1 LATSNSSL
9 WRIEQGRALNSLLLA
24 LQRLAQ
30 LQRQSL
36 DRHELA
42 ASLALVG
49 TMTLNPIQTLK
60 NLKSKLNWKTVQW
73 LSSTL
78 TDPSHL
84 PCLAFNL
91 QGECRVLRSFNSQS
105 QWVFEGADGETTH
118 HSLASFTLAK
128 INFKLPF
135 DRSISPVWRLIKLE
149 VLKHKGTLIDVCLS
163 GVMLNFIALGISFYS
178 MQIYDR
184 VVPTGASATLWV
196 LSLGV
201 FGAIVFEWLAKTLRS
216 DLNEKIIEAVDQRL
230 GREVF
235 LRLLN
240 VRLDKLPSSVGS
252 LAGQL
257 KAYESV
263 RTFLTSSATQLLI
276 DAPFAI
282 VFAFTLMAV
291 AGWLALI
298 PVVFLL
304 LSAWTGLRGLRE
316 IENRSHQVALANM
329 RKTGLLVEAIE
340 GAETLKSG
348 QGGWR
353 QLSLWQNISDTAR
366 GEELR
371 LRHISESSQHQL
383 QALQQLAYVA
393 MVATGALMVAKG
405 ELSMGSLIAC
415 SILSSRILQPIAALP
430 SQLIQWGFC
439 KSALQGLDQI
449 WHLPDDHHGQSPVV
463 LDAVQGHYAL
473 KEVVYGYGPQAAL
486 KVAKLNIRGGE
497 KIGVLGPIGAGKTTL
512 LRLLSGMYKPQVGD
526 ITLDGVD
533 LAFIAKP
540 LLAEQLGYLQQ
551 EGRLFEG
558 TLRDNL
564 LVGMTDP
571 GDEILKAVA
580 LQTGLQHAVLANHP
594 LGFDLPIQEGGQG
607 LSGGQRQLVNL
618 TRVFL
623 RRPRIWLMDE
633 PTAAMDRQLADHVT
647 NALKQAL
654 RPQDTLVLVTH
665 KPEML
670 TLVDRLVVIAKH
682 EIFLDGPKEQVI
694 RQLQT

>member
-1 LATSNSSL
+1 MH
-9 WRIEQGRALNSLLLA
+9 WLNS
-24 LQRLAQ
+24 
-30 LQRQSL
+30 
-36 DRHELA
+36 D
-42 ASLALVG
+42 
-49 TMTLNPIQTLK
+49 NI
-60 NLKSKLNWKTVQW
+60 
-73 LSSTL
+73 
-78 TDPSHL
+78 DPSQL
-84 PCLAFNL
+84 PCLAL
-91 QGECRVLRSFNSQS
+91 DTQGGWRVLRSFNSQA
-105 QWVFEGADGETTH
+105 QWVFEGVDGETTH
-118 HSLASFTLAK
+118 HSLAQFWLAK
-128 INFKLPF
+128 INFNLPF
-135 DRSISPVWRLIKLE
+135 DRSTSPVWRLIKLE
-149 VLKHKGTLIDVCLS
+149 VQKHKSTLIDVCLS
-163 GVMLNFIALGISFYS
+163 GVMLNLIALGISFYS

-184 VVPTGASATLWV
+184 VIPTGASATLYV

-201 FGAIVFEWLAKTLRS
+201 VGAIVFEWLAKTLRS
-216 DLNEKIIEAVDQRL
+216 NLNEKIIEAVDQRL

-240 VRLDKLPSSVGS
+240 VRLDKLPNSVGS

-263 RTFLTSSATQLLI
+263 RAFLTSSATQMLI

-282 VFAFTLMAV
+282 VFTLTLMAV

-298 PVVFLL
+298 PVAFLL
-304 LSAWTGLRGLRE
+304 LSLWTGLRGLRE

-353 QLSLWQNISDTAR
+353 QLSLWQNISDAAR
-366 GEELR
+366 EEELR

-383 QALQQLAYVA
+383 QVLQQLAYVA
-393 MVATGALMVAKG
+393 MVAIGALMVAKG

-439 KSALQGLDQI
+439 KSALTGLDQI
-449 WHLPDDHHGQSPVV
+449 WHLPDDHQGQPPVV
-463 LDAVQGHYAL
+463 LESVQGHFAL
-473 KEVVYGYGPQAAL
+473 KEVVYGYGPLAAL
-486 KVAKLNIRGGE
+486 KVAKLNISSGE
-497 KIGVLGPIGAGKTTL
+497 KIGILGPIGAGKTTL
-512 LRLLSGMYKPQVGD
+512 LRLLSGMYKPQLGE

-533 LAFIAKP
+533 LAYIAKP

-551 EGRLFEG
+551 EGRLFAG

-571 GDEILKAVA
+571 GDEILKGVA
-580 LQTGLQHAVLANHP
+580 LQTGLHHAVLVNHP
-594 LGFDLPIQEGGQG
+594 LGFDMPIQEGGQG

-647 NALKQAL
+647 NAFKQAL

-682 EIFLDGPKEQVI
+682 EVLLDGPKEQVL
-694 RQLQT
+694 RQLHA

>member
-1 LATSNSSL
+1 M
-9 WRIEQGRALNSLLLA
+9 
-24 LQRLAQ
+24 
-30 LQRQSL
+30 
-36 DRHELA
+36 
-42 ASLALVG
+42 V
-49 TMTLNPIQTLK
+49 
-60 NLKSKLNWKTVQW
+60 
-73 LSSTL
+73 
-78 TDPSHL
+78 
-84 PCLAFNL
+84 
-91 QGECRVLRSFNSQS
+91 
-105 QWVFEGADGETTH
+105 
-118 HSLASFTLAK
+118 
-128 INFKLPF
+128 
-135 DRSISPVWRLIKLE
+135 
-149 VLKHKGTLIDVCLS
+149 
-163 GVMLNFIALGISFYS
+163 
-178 MQIYDR
+178 
-184 VVPTGASATLWV
+184 
-196 LSLGV
+196 
-201 FGAIVFEWLAKTLRS
+201 GAIVFEWLAKTLRS
-216 DLNEKIIEAVDQRL
+216 NLNEKIIEAVDQRL

-240 VRLDKLPSSVGS
+240 VRLDKLPNSVGS

-263 RTFLTSSATQLLI
+263 RAFLTSSATQMLI

-282 VFAFTLMAV
+282 VFTLTLMAV

-304 LSAWTGLRGLRE
+304 LSVWTGLRGLRE

-353 QLSLWQNISDTAR
+353 QLSLWQNISDAAR
-366 GEELR
+366 EEELR

-383 QALQQLAYVA
+383 QVLQQLAYVA
-393 MVATGALMVAKG
+393 IVAIGALMVAKG

-439 KSALQGLDQI
+439 KSALTGLDQI
-449 WHLPDDHHGQSPVV
+449 WHLPDDHQGQPPVV
-463 LDAVQGHYAL
+463 LESVQGHFAL
-473 KEVVYGYGPQAAL
+473 KEVVYGYGPLAAL
-486 KVAKLNIRGGE
+486 KVAKLNISSGE
-497 KIGVLGPIGAGKTTL
+497 RIGILGPIGAGKTTL
-512 LRLLSGMYKPQVGD
+512 LRLLSGMYKPQLGE

-533 LAFIAKP
+533 LAYIAKP

-551 EGRLFEG
+551 EGRLFAG

-571 GDEILKAVA
+571 GDEILKGVA
-580 LQTGLQHAVLANHP
+580 LQTGLHHAVLANHP

-618 TRVFL
+618 ARVFL

-647 NALKQAL
+647 HALKQAL

-682 EIFLDGPKEQVI
+682 EVLLDGPKDQVL
-694 RQLQT
+694 RQLHA

>member
-1 LATSNSSL
+1 MH
-9 WRIEQGRALNSLLLA
+9 WLNS
-24 LQRLAQ
+24 
-30 LQRQSL
+30 
-36 DRHELA
+36 D
-42 ASLALVG
+42 
-49 TMTLNPIQTLK
+49 NI
-60 NLKSKLNWKTVQW
+60 
-73 LSSTL
+73 
-78 TDPSHL
+78 DPSEL
-84 PCLAFNL
+84 PCLAL
-91 QGECRVLRSFNSQS
+91 DTQGGWRVLRSFNSQA
-105 QWVFEGADGETTH
+105 QWVFEGVDGETSH
-118 HSLASFTLAK
+118 HSLAQFWLAK
-128 INFKLPF
+128 INFNLPF
-135 DRSISPVWRLIKLE
+135 DRSTSPVWRLIKLE
-149 VLKHKGTLIDVCLS
+149 VQKHKSTLIDVCLS
-163 GVMLNFIALGISFYS
+163 GVMLNLIALGISFYS

-184 VVPTGASATLWV
+184 VIPTGASATLYV

-201 FGAIVFEWLAKTLRS
+201 VGAIVFEWLAKTLRS
-216 DLNEKIIEAVDQRL
+216 NLNEKIIEAVDQRL

-240 VRLDKLPSSVGS
+240 VRLDKLPNSVGS
-252 LAGQL
+252 LAGQV

-263 RTFLTSSATQLLI
+263 RAFLTSSATQMLI

-282 VFAFTLMAV
+282 VFTLTLMAV

-298 PVVFLL
+298 PVAFLL
-304 LSAWTGLRGLRE
+304 LSLWTGLRGLRE

-353 QLSLWQNISDTAR
+353 QLSLWQNISDVAR
-366 GEELR
+366 EEELR

-383 QALQQLAYVA
+383 QVLQQLAYVA
-393 MVATGALMVAKG
+393 MVAIGALMVAKG

-439 KSALQGLDQI
+439 KSALTGLDQI
-449 WHLPDDHHGQSPVV
+449 WHLPDDHQGQPPVV
-463 LDAVQGHYAL
+463 LESVQGHFAL
-473 KEVVYGYGPQAAL
+473 KEVVYGYGPLAAL
-486 KVAKLNIRGGE
+486 KVAKLNISSGE
-497 KIGVLGPIGAGKTTL
+497 KIGILGPIGAGKTTL
-512 LRLLSGMYKPQVGD
+512 LRLLSGMYKPQLGE

-533 LAFIAKP
+533 LAYIAKP

-551 EGRLFEG
+551 EGRLFAG

-571 GDEILKAVA
+571 GDEILKGVA
-580 LQTGLQHAVLANHP
+580 LQTGLHHAVLANHP

-647 NALKQAL
+647 HAFKQAL

-682 EIFLDGPKEQVI
+682 EVLLDGPKEQVL
-694 RQLQT
+694 RQLHA

>member
-1 LATSNSSL
+1 
-9 WRIEQGRALNSLLLA
+9 
-24 LQRLAQ
+24 
-30 LQRQSL
+30 
-36 DRHELA
+36 
-42 ASLALVG
+42 
-49 TMTLNPIQTLK
+49 
-60 NLKSKLNWKTVQW
+60 
-73 LSSTL
+73 
-78 TDPSHL
+78 
-84 PCLAFNL
+84 
-91 QGECRVLRSFNSQS
+91 
-105 QWVFEGADGETTH
+105 VFEGANGETSH
-118 HSLASFTLAK
+118 HSLAQFWLAK
-128 INFKLPF
+128 INFNLPF
-135 DRSISPVWRLIKLE
+135 DRSTSPVWRLIKLE
-149 VLKHKGTLIDVCLS
+149 VQKHKSTLIDVCLS
-163 GVMLNFIALGISFYS
+163 GVMLNLIALGISFYS

-184 VVPTGASATLWV
+184 VIPTGASATLYV

-201 FGAIVFEWLAKTLRS
+201 VGAIVFEWLAKTLRS
-216 DLNEKIIEAVDQRL
+216 NLNEKIIEAVDQRL

-240 VRLDKLPSSVGS
+240 VRLDKLPNSVGS
-252 LAGQL
+252 LAGQV

-263 RTFLTSSATQLLI
+263 RAFLTSSATQMLI

-282 VFAFTLMAV
+282 VFTLTLMAV

-304 LSAWTGLRGLRE
+304 LSVWTGLRGLRE

-353 QLSLWQNISDTAR
+353 QLSLWQNISDAAR
-366 GEELR
+366 EEELL

-383 QALQQLAYVA
+383 QVLQQLAYVA
-393 MVATGALMVAKG
+393 MVAIGALMVAKG

-439 KSALQGLDQI
+439 KSALTGLDQI
-449 WHLPDDHHGQSPVV
+449 WHLPDDHQGQPPVV
-463 LDAVQGHYAL
+463 LESVQGHFAL
-473 KEVVYGYGPQAAL
+473 KEVVYGYGPLAAL
-486 KVAKLNIRGGE
+486 KVAKLNISSGE
-497 KIGVLGPIGAGKTTL
+497 KIGILGPIGAGKTTL
-512 LRLLSGMYKPQVGD
+512 LRLLSGMYKPQLGE

-533 LAFIAKP
+533 LAYIAKP

-551 EGRLFEG
+551 EGRLFAG

-571 GDEILKAVA
+571 GDEILKGVA
-580 LQTGLQHAVLANHP
+580 LQTGLHHAVLANHP

-647 NALKQAL
+647 HAFKQAL

-682 EIFLDGPKEQVI
+682 EVLLDGPKEQVL
-694 RQLQT
+694 RQLHA

>member
-1 LATSNSSL
+1 MK
-9 WRIEQGRALNSLLLA
+9 WLNS
-24 LQRLAQ
+24 
-30 LQRQSL
+30 
-36 DRHELA
+36 DH
-42 ASLALVG
+42 
-49 TMTLNPIQTLK
+49 I
-60 NLKSKLNWKTVQW
+60 
-73 LSSTL
+73 
-78 TDPSHL
+78 DPSQL
-84 PCLAFNL
+84 PCLAL
-91 QGECRVLRSFNSQS
+91 DTQGGWRVLRSFNSQA

-118 HSLASFTLAK
+118 HSLAQFWLAK
-128 INFKLPF
+128 INFNLPF
-135 DRSISPVWRLIKLE
+135 DRSTSPVWRLIKLE
-149 VLKHKGTLIDVCLS
+149 VQKHNSTLIDVCLS
-163 GVMLNFIALGISFYS
+163 GVMLNLIALGISFYS

-184 VVPTGASATLWV
+184 VIPTGASATLYV

-201 FGAIVFEWLAKTLRS
+201 VGAIVFEWLAKTLRS
-216 DLNEKIIEAVDQRL
+216 NLNEKIIEAVDQRL

-240 VRLDKLPSSVGS
+240 VRLDKLPNSVGS
-252 LAGQL
+252 LAGQV

-263 RTFLTSSATQLLI
+263 RAFLTSSATQMLI

-282 VFAFTLMAV
+282 VFTLTLMAV

-304 LSAWTGLRGLRE
+304 LSVWTGLRGLRE

-353 QLSLWQNISDTAR
+353 QLSLWQNISDAAR
-366 GEELR
+366 EEELR

-383 QALQQLAYVA
+383 QVLQQLAYVA
-393 MVATGALMVAKG
+393 MVAIGALMVAKG

-439 KSALQGLDQI
+439 KSALTGLDQI
-449 WHLPDDHHGQSPVV
+449 WHLPDDHQGQPPVV
-463 LDAVQGHYAL
+463 LESVQGHFAL
-473 KEVVYGYGPQAAL
+473 KEVVYGYGPLAAL
-486 KVAKLNIRGGE
+486 KVAKLNISSGE
-497 KIGVLGPIGAGKTTL
+497 KIGILGPIGAGKTTL
-512 LRLLSGMYKPQVGD
+512 LRLLSGMYKPQLGE

-533 LAFIAKP
+533 LAYIAKP

-551 EGRLFEG
+551 EGRLFAG

-571 GDEILKAVA
+571 GDEILKGVA
-580 LQTGLQHAVLANHP
+580 LQTGLHHAVLANHP

-647 NALKQAL
+647 HAFKQAL

-682 EIFLDGPKEQVI
+682 EVLLDGPKEQVL
-694 RQLQT
+694 RQLHA

>member
-1 LATSNSSL
+1 MH
-9 WRIEQGRALNSLLLA
+9 WLNS
-24 LQRLAQ
+24 
-30 LQRQSL
+30 
-36 DRHELA
+36 D
-42 ASLALVG
+42 
-49 TMTLNPIQTLK
+49 NI
-60 NLKSKLNWKTVQW
+60 
-73 LSSTL
+73 
-78 TDPSHL
+78 DPSEL
-84 PCLAFNL
+84 PCLAL
-91 QGECRVLRSFNSQS
+91 DTQGGWRVLRSFNSQA

-118 HSLASFTLAK
+118 HSLAQFWLAK
-128 INFKLPF
+128 INFNLPF
-135 DRSISPVWRLIKLE
+135 DRSTSPVWRLIKLE
-149 VLKHKGTLIDVCLS
+149 VQKHKSTLIDVCLS
-163 GVMLNFIALGISFYS
+163 GVMLNLIALGISFYS

-184 VVPTGASATLWV
+184 VIPTGASATLYV

-201 FGAIVFEWLAKTLRS
+201 VGAIVFEWLTKTLRS
-216 DLNEKIIEAVDQRL
+216 NLNEKIIEAVDQRL

-240 VRLDKLPSSVGS
+240 VRLDKLPNSVGS

-263 RTFLTSSATQLLI
+263 RAFLTSSATQMLI

-282 VFAFTLMAV
+282 VFTLTLMAV

-298 PVVFLL
+298 PVAFLL
-304 LSAWTGLRGLRE
+304 LSLWTGLRGLRE

-353 QLSLWQNISDTAR
+353 QLSLWQNISDVAR
-366 GEELR
+366 EEELR

-383 QALQQLAYVA
+383 QVLQQLAYVA
-393 MVATGALMVAKG
+393 MVAIGALMVAKG

-439 KSALQGLDQI
+439 KSALTGLDQI
-449 WHLPDDHHGQSPVV
+449 WHLPDDHQGQPPVV
-463 LDAVQGHYAL
+463 LESVQGHFAL
-473 KEVVYGYGPQAAL
+473 KEVVYGYGPLAAL
-486 KVAKLNIRGGE
+486 KVAKLNISSGE
-497 KIGVLGPIGAGKTTL
+497 KIGILGPIGAGKTTL
-512 LRLLSGMYKPQVGD
+512 LRLLSGMYKPQLGE

-533 LAFIAKP
+533 LACIAKP

-551 EGRLFEG
+551 EGRLFAG

-571 GDEILKAVA
+571 GDEILKGVA
-580 LQTGLQHAVLANHP
+580 LQTGLHHAVLANHP

-647 NALKQAL
+647 HAFKQAL

-682 EIFLDGPKEQVI
+682 EVLLDGPKEQVL
-694 RQLQT
+694 RQLHA

>member
-1 LATSNSSL
+1 
-9 WRIEQGRALNSLLLA
+9 
-24 LQRLAQ
+24 
-30 LQRQSL
+30 
-36 DRHELA
+36 
-42 ASLALVG
+42 
-49 TMTLNPIQTLK
+49 M
-60 NLKSKLNWKTVQW
+60 
-73 LSSTL
+73 
-78 TDPSHL
+78 
-84 PCLAFNL
+84 
-91 QGECRVLRSFNSQS
+91 
-105 QWVFEGADGETTH
+105 
-118 HSLASFTLAK
+118 
-128 INFKLPF
+128 
-135 DRSISPVWRLIKLE
+135 
-149 VLKHKGTLIDVCLS
+149 
-163 GVMLNFIALGISFYS
+163 
-178 MQIYDR
+178 
-184 VVPTGASATLWV
+184 
-196 LSLGV
+196 
-201 FGAIVFEWLAKTLRS
+201 
-216 DLNEKIIEAVDQRL
+216 NEKIIEAVDQRL

-240 VRLDKLPSSVGS
+240 VRLDKLPNSVGS

-263 RTFLTSSATQLLI
+263 RAFLTSSATQMLI

-282 VFAFTLMAV
+282 VFTLTLMAV

-298 PVVFLL
+298 PVAFLL
-304 LSAWTGLRGLRE
+304 LSLWTGLRGLRE

-353 QLSLWQNISDTAR
+353 QLSLWQNISDVAR
-366 GEELR
+366 EEELR

-383 QALQQLAYVA
+383 QVLQQLAYVA
-393 MVATGALMVAKG
+393 MVAIGALMVAKG

-439 KSALQGLDQI
+439 KSALTGLDQI
-449 WHLPDDHHGQSPVV
+449 WHLPDDHQGQPPVV
-463 LDAVQGHYAL
+463 LESVQGHFAL
-473 KEVVYGYGPQAAL
+473 KEVVYGYGPLAAL
-486 KVAKLNIRGGE
+486 KVAKLNISSGE
-497 KIGVLGPIGAGKTTL
+497 KIGILGPIGAGKTTL
-512 LRLLSGMYKPQVGD
+512 LRLLSGMYKPQLGE

-533 LAFIAKP
+533 LACIAKP

-551 EGRLFEG
+551 EGRLFAG

-571 GDEILKAVA
+571 GDEILKGVA
-580 LQTGLQHAVLANHP
+580 LQTGLHHAVLANHP

-647 NALKQAL
+647 HAFKQAL

-682 EIFLDGPKEQVI
+682 EVLLDGPKEQVL
-694 RQLQT
+694 RQLHA

>member
-1 LATSNSSL
+1 MT
-9 WRIEQGRALNSLLLA
+9 SLLPA

-36 DRHELA
+36 DKHEL
-42 ASLALVG
+42 LAILERISPHD
-49 TMTLNPIQTLK
+49 LQPPKLLRQLK
-60 NLKSKLNWKTVQW
+60 LFLNWKSVQW
-73 LSSTL
+73 YSSANI
-78 TDPSHL
+78 DPSLL
-84 PCLAFNL
+84 PCLAIDH
-91 QGECRVLRSFNSQS
+91 QGEWRVLKSFNSQM
-105 QWVFEGADGETTH
+105 QWVLEGADGETTH
-118 HSLASFTLAK
+118 HNLGNFALAK
-128 INFKLPF
+128 INLSVPF
-135 DRSISPVWRLIKLE
+135 DRTASPVWRLIMLE
-149 VLKHKGTLIDVCLS
+149 IQKHRSTFIDASLN
-163 GVMLNFIALGISFYS
+163 GVMLNFVALGISFYS
-178 MQIYDR
+178 MHVYDR

-201 FGAIVFEWLAKTLRS
+201 LGAIGFEWLARTLRAQ
-216 DLNEKIIEAVDQRL
+216 LNEKVIEAVDQRL

-235 LRLLN
+235 MRLLQ
-240 VRLDKLPSSVGS
+240 VRMDKLPTSVGS

-257 KAYESV
+257 KSYESV
-263 RTFLTSSATQLLI
+263 RAFLTGSATQMII

-282 VFAFTLMAV
+282 VFTLALWSI

-298 PVVFLL
+298 PFVFLL
-304 LSAWTGLRGLRE
+304 LSLSLGLRGLKE
-316 IENRSHQVALANM
+316 IENRSHQAALANM

-366 GEELR
+366 REDLR
-371 LRHISESSQHQL
+371 LRYISESSQHQL
-383 QALQQLAYVA
+383 LALQQIAYVA
-393 MVATGALMVAKG
+393 MVAAGALMISKG

-415 SILSSRILQPIAALP
+415 TMLSNRILQPIAALP
-430 SQLIQWGFC
+430 SQLLQWGHC

-449 WHLPDDHHGQSPVV
+449 WQLPNDHHNQTPVV
-463 LDAVQGHYAL
+463 LDSVGGHFSLNDVLFGYHQQTAL
-473 KEVVYGYGPQAAL
+473 KIT
-486 KVAKLNIRGGE
+486 KLHIKGGE

-512 LRLLSGMYKPQVGD
+512 LRLLSGMYKPQAGL

-533 LAFIAKP
+533 LSAIAKP

-558 TLRDNL
+558 TLRENL

-571 GDEILKAVA
+571 GDDILKGAA
-580 LQTGLQHAVLANHP
+580 QQTGLQQAVLAHHP
-594 LGFDLPIQEGGQG
+594 LGFDLPIHEGGHG

-647 NALKQAL
+647 QALAQAL
-654 RPQDTLVLVTH
+654 RPQDTLILVTH

-670 TLVDRLVVIAKH
+670 ALVDRLVVIAKH
-682 EIFLDGPKEQVI
+682 EIVLDGPKDQVLK
-694 RQLQT
+694 QLQA

>member
-1 LATSNSSL
+1 MH
-9 WRIEQGRALNSLLLA
+9 WLNS
-24 LQRLAQ
+24 
-30 LQRQSL
+30 
-36 DRHELA
+36 D
-42 ASLALVG
+42 
-49 TMTLNPIQTLK
+49 NI
-60 NLKSKLNWKTVQW
+60 
-73 LSSTL
+73 
-78 TDPSHL
+78 DPSEL
-84 PCLAFNL
+84 PCLAL
-91 QGECRVLRSFNSQS
+91 DTQGGWRVLRSFNSQA
-105 QWVFEGADGETTH
+105 QWVFEGVDGETSH
-118 HSLASFTLAK
+118 HSLAQFWLVK
-128 INFKLPF
+128 INFNLPF
-135 DRSISPVWRLIKLE
+135 DRSTSPVWRLIKLE
-149 VLKHKGTLIDVCLS
+149 VQKHKSTLIDVCLS
-163 GVMLNFIALGISFYS
+163 GVMLNLIALGISFYS

-184 VVPTGASATLWV
+184 VIPTGASATLYV

-201 FGAIVFEWLAKTLRS
+201 VGAIVFEWLAKTLRS
-216 DLNEKIIEAVDQRL
+216 NLNEKIIEAVDQRL

-240 VRLDKLPSSVGS
+240 VRLDKLPNSVGS
-252 LAGQL
+252 LAGQV

-263 RTFLTSSATQLLI
+263 RAFLTSSATQMLI

-282 VFAFTLMAV
+282 VFTLTLMAV

-298 PVVFLL
+298 PVAFLL
-304 LSAWTGLRGLRE
+304 LSLWTGLRGLRE

-353 QLSLWQNISDTAR
+353 QLSLWQNISDAAR
-366 GEELR
+366 EEELR

-383 QALQQLAYVA
+383 QVLQQLAYVA
-393 MVATGALMVAKG
+393 MVAIGALMVAKG

-439 KSALQGLDQI
+439 KSALTGLDQI
-449 WHLPDDHHGQSPVV
+449 WHLPDDHQGQPPVV
-463 LDAVQGHYAL
+463 LESVQGHFAL
-473 KEVVYGYGPQAAL
+473 KEVVYGYGPLAAL
-486 KVAKLNIRGGE
+486 KVAKLNISSGE
-497 KIGVLGPIGAGKTTL
+497 KIGILGPIGAGKTTL
-512 LRLLSGMYKPQVGD
+512 LRLLSGMYKPQLGE

-533 LAFIAKP
+533 LTCIAKP

-551 EGRLFEG
+551 EGRLFAG

-571 GDEILKAVA
+571 GDEILKGVA
-580 LQTGLQHAVLANHP
+580 LQTGLHHAVLVNHP
-594 LGFDLPIQEGGQG
+594 LGFDMPIQEGGQG

-647 NALKQAL
+647 NAFKQAL

-682 EIFLDGPKEQVI
+682 EVLLDGPKEQVI
-694 RQLQT
+694 RQLHA

>member
-1 LATSNSSL
+1 MH
-9 WRIEQGRALNSLLLA
+9 WLNS
-24 LQRLAQ
+24 
-30 LQRQSL
+30 
-36 DRHELA
+36 D
-42 ASLALVG
+42 
-49 TMTLNPIQTLK
+49 NI
-60 NLKSKLNWKTVQW
+60 
-73 LSSTL
+73 
-78 TDPSHL
+78 DPSEL
-84 PCLAFNL
+84 PCLAL
-91 QGECRVLRSFNSQS
+91 DTQGGWRVLRSFNSQA
-105 QWVFEGADGETTH
+105 QWVFEGVDGETTH
-118 HSLASFTLAK
+118 HSLAQFWLAK
-128 INFKLPF
+128 INFNLPF
-135 DRSISPVWRLIKLE
+135 DRSTSPVWRLIKLE
-149 VLKHKGTLIDVCLS
+149 VQKHKSTLIDVCLS
-163 GVMLNFIALGISFYS
+163 GVMLNLIALGISFYS

-184 VVPTGASATLWV
+184 VIPTGASATLYV

-201 FGAIVFEWLAKTLRS
+201 VGAIVFEWLAKTLRS
-216 DLNEKIIEAVDQRL
+216 NLNEKIIEAVDQRL

-240 VRLDKLPSSVGS
+240 VRLDKLPNSVGS
-252 LAGQL
+252 LAGQV

-263 RTFLTSSATQLLI
+263 RAFLTSSATQMLI

-282 VFAFTLMAV
+282 VFTLTLMAV

-298 PVVFLL
+298 PFVFLL
-304 LSAWTGLRGLRE
+304 LSVWTGLRGLRE

-353 QLSLWQNISDTAR
+353 QLSLWQNISDAAR
-366 GEELR
+366 EEELR

-383 QALQQLAYVA
+383 QVLQQLAYVA
-393 MVATGALMVAKG
+393 MVAIGALMVAKG

-439 KSALQGLDQI
+439 KSALTGLDQI
-449 WHLPDDHHGQSPVV
+449 WHLPDDHQGQPPVV
-463 LDAVQGHYAL
+463 LESVQGHFAL
-473 KEVVYGYGPQAAL
+473 KEVVYGYGPLAAL
-486 KVAKLNIRGGE
+486 KVAKLNISSGE
-497 KIGVLGPIGAGKTTL
+497 KIGILGPIGAGKTTL
-512 LRLLSGMYKPQVGD
+512 LRLLSGMYKPQLGE

-533 LAFIAKP
+533 LAYIAKP

-551 EGRLFEG
+551 EGRLFAG

-571 GDEILKAVA
+571 GDEILKGVA
-580 LQTGLQHAVLANHP
+580 LQTGLHHAVLANHP

-647 NALKQAL
+647 HAFKQAL

-682 EIFLDGPKEQVI
+682 EVLLDGPKEQVL
-694 RQLQT
+694 RQLHA

>member
-1 LATSNSSL
+1 MH
-9 WRIEQGRALNSLLLA
+9 WLNS
-24 LQRLAQ
+24 
-30 LQRQSL
+30 
-36 DRHELA
+36 D
-42 ASLALVG
+42 
-49 TMTLNPIQTLK
+49 NI
-60 NLKSKLNWKTVQW
+60 
-73 LSSTL
+73 
-78 TDPSHL
+78 DPSEL
-84 PCLAFNL
+84 PCLAL
-91 QGECRVLRSFNSQS
+91 DTQGGWRVLRSFNSQA

-118 HSLASFTLAK
+118 HSLAQFWLAK
-128 INFKLPF
+128 INFNLPF
-135 DRSISPVWRLIKLE
+135 DRSTSPVWRLIKLE
-149 VLKHKGTLIDVCLS
+149 VQKHKSTLIDVCLS
-163 GVMLNFIALGISFYS
+163 GVMLNLIALGISFYS

-184 VVPTGASATLWV
+184 VIPTGASATLYV

-201 FGAIVFEWLAKTLRS
+201 VGAIVFEWLAKTLRS
-216 DLNEKIIEAVDQRL
+216 NLNEKIIEAVDQRL

-240 VRLDKLPSSVGS
+240 VRLDKLPNSVGS

-263 RTFLTSSATQLLI
+263 RAFLTSSATQMLI

-282 VFAFTLMAV
+282 VFTLTLMAV

-298 PVVFLL
+298 PVAFLL
-304 LSAWTGLRGLRE
+304 LSLWTGLRGLRE

-353 QLSLWQNISDTAR
+353 QLSLWQNISDAAR
-366 GEELR
+366 EEELR

-393 MVATGALMVAKG
+393 MVAIGALMVTKG

-439 KSALQGLDQI
+439 KSALTGLDQI
-449 WHLPDDHHGQSPVV
+449 WHLPDDHQGQPPVV
-463 LDAVQGHYAL
+463 LESVQGHFAL
-473 KEVVYGYGPQAAL
+473 KEVVYGYGPLAAL
-486 KVAKLNIRGGE
+486 KVAKLNISSGE
-497 KIGVLGPIGAGKTTL
+497 KIGILGPIGAGKTTL
-512 LRLLSGMYKPQVGD
+512 LRLLSGMYKPQLGE

-533 LAFIAKP
+533 LTCIAKP

-551 EGRLFEG
+551 EGRLFAG

-571 GDEILKAVA
+571 GDEILKGVA
-580 LQTGLQHAVLANHP
+580 LQTGLHHAVLVNHP
-594 LGFDLPIQEGGQG
+594 LGFDMPIQEGGQG

-647 NALKQAL
+647 HAFKQAL

-682 EIFLDGPKEQVI
+682 EVLLDGPKEQVL
-694 RQLQT
+694 RQLHA

>member
-1 LATSNSSL
+1 MH
-9 WRIEQGRALNSLLLA
+9 WLNS
-24 LQRLAQ
+24 
-30 LQRQSL
+30 
-36 DRHELA
+36 D
-42 ASLALVG
+42 
-49 TMTLNPIQTLK
+49 NI
-60 NLKSKLNWKTVQW
+60 
-73 LSSTL
+73 
-78 TDPSHL
+78 DPSEL
-84 PCLAFNL
+84 PCLAL
-91 QGECRVLRSFNSQS
+91 DTQGGWRVLRSFNSQA
-105 QWVFEGADGETTH
+105 QWVFEGVDGETTH
-118 HSLASFTLAK
+118 HSLAQFWLVK
-128 INFKLPF
+128 INFNLPF
-135 DRSISPVWRLIKLE
+135 DRSTSPVWRLIKLE
-149 VLKHKGTLIDVCLS
+149 VQKHKSTLIDVCLS
-163 GVMLNFIALGISFYS
+163 GVMLNLIALGISFYS

-184 VVPTGASATLWV
+184 VIPTGASATLYV

-201 FGAIVFEWLAKTLRS
+201 VGAIVFEWLAKTLRS
-216 DLNEKIIEAVDQRL
+216 NLNEKIIEAVDQRL

-240 VRLDKLPSSVGS
+240 VRLDKLPNSVGS

-263 RTFLTSSATQLLI
+263 RAFLTSSATQMLI

-282 VFAFTLMAV
+282 VFTLTLMAV

-304 LSAWTGLRGLRE
+304 LSVWTGLRGLRE

-353 QLSLWQNISDTAR
+353 QLSLWQNISDAAR
-366 GEELR
+366 EEELR

-393 MVATGALMVAKG
+393 MVAIGALMVTKG

-439 KSALQGLDQI
+439 KSALTGLDQI
-449 WHLPDDHHGQSPVV
+449 WHLPDDHQGQPPVV
-463 LDAVQGHYAL
+463 LESVQGHFAL
-473 KEVVYGYGPQAAL
+473 KEVVYGYGPLAAL
-486 KVAKLNIRGGE
+486 KVAKLNISSGE
-497 KIGVLGPIGAGKTTL
+497 KIGILGPIGAGKTTL
-512 LRLLSGMYKPQVGD
+512 LRLLSGMYKPQLGE

-533 LAFIAKP
+533 LAYIAKP

-551 EGRLFEG
+551 EGRLFAG

-571 GDEILKAVA
+571 GDEILKGVA
-580 LQTGLQHAVLANHP
+580 LQTGLHHAVLVNHP
-594 LGFDLPIQEGGQG
+594 LGFDMPIQEGGQG

-647 NALKQAL
+647 NAFKQAL

-682 EIFLDGPKEQVI
+682 EVLLDGPKEQVL
-694 RQLQT
+694 RQLHA

>member
-1 LATSNSSL
+1 MSSL
-9 WRIEQGRALNSLLLA
+9 LHA

-36 DRHELA
+36 DKHELT
-42 ASLALVG
+42 ASLKLVG
-49 TMTLNPIQTLK
+49 DMALTPTKILK
-60 NLKSKLNWKTVQW
+60 NLKFTMNWKSVHW
-73 LSSTL
+73 LGNTKI
-78 TDPSHL
+78 DPSHL
-84 PCLAFNL
+84 PCLAFDP
-91 QGECRVLRSFNSQS
+91 QGECRVLRSFNSQA
-105 QWVFEGADGETTH
+105 QWIFEGSGGETTH
-118 HSLASFTLAK
+118 HSLAKFTLAK
-128 INFKLPF
+128 INFNLPF
-135 DRSISPVWRLIKLE
+135 DRSDSPVWRLIKLE
-149 VLKHKGTLIDVCLS
+149 IQKHNSTLMDVCLS
-163 GVMLNFIALGISFYS
+163 GVMLNFVALGISFYS

-201 FGAIVFEWLAKTLRS
+201 LGAILFEWLAKTLRS
-216 DLNEKIIEAVDQRL
+216 DLNEKIVEAVDQRL

-235 LRLLN
+235 MRLLN
-240 VRLDKLPSSVGS
+240 VRLDKLPNSVGS

-263 RTFLTSSATQLLI
+263 RAFLTSSATQMLI

-282 VFAFTLMAV
+282 VFTLTLMAV

-304 LSAWTGLRGLRE
+304 LSVWTGLRGLRE

-353 QLSLWQNISDTAR
+353 QLSLWQSISDTAR
-366 GEELR
+366 AEELR
-371 LRHISESSQHQL
+371 LRHITESSQHLL

-393 MVATGALMVAKG
+393 MVAIGALMVSKG

-415 SILSSRILQPIAALP
+415 SILSSRILQPISALP

-449 WHLPDDHHGQSPVV
+449 WHLPDDHNGQSPIV
-463 LDAVQGHYAL
+463 LESVQGHFAL
-473 KEVVYGYGPQAAL
+473 KEVVYGYGSQPAL
-486 KVAKLNIRGGE
+486 KVAKLTISSGE

-512 LRLLSGMYKPQVGD
+512 LRLLSGMYKPQAGE

-540 LLAEQLGYLQQ
+540 LLAEQVGYLQQ

-571 GDEILKAVA
+571 GDDILKAVA
-580 LQTGLQHAVLANHP
+580 IQTGLHQAVLANHP

-623 RRPRIWLMDE
+623 RRPRVWLMDE

-647 NALKQAL
+647 NAFKQAL

-670 TLVDRLVVIAKH
+670 MLVDRLVVIAKN
-682 EIFLDGPKEQVI
+682 EVLMDGPKDQVI
-694 RQLQT
+694 RQLQA

>member
-1 LATSNSSL
+1 MH
-9 WRIEQGRALNSLLLA
+9 WLNS
-24 LQRLAQ
+24 
-30 LQRQSL
+30 
-36 DRHELA
+36 D
-42 ASLALVG
+42 
-49 TMTLNPIQTLK
+49 NI
-60 NLKSKLNWKTVQW
+60 
-73 LSSTL
+73 
-78 TDPSHL
+78 DPSEL
-84 PCLAFNL
+84 PCLAL
-91 QGECRVLRSFNSQS
+91 DTQGGWRVLRSFNSQA

-118 HSLASFTLAK
+118 HSLAQFWLVK
-128 INFKLPF
+128 INFNLPF
-135 DRSISPVWRLIKLE
+135 DRSTSPVWRLIKLE
-149 VLKHKGTLIDVCLS
+149 VQKHKSTLIDVCLS
-163 GVMLNFIALGISFYS
+163 GVMLNLIALGISFYS

-201 FGAIVFEWLAKTLRS
+201 LGAIAIEWLARRLRS

-230 GREVF
+230 GRDVF
-235 LRLLN
+235 MRLLN
-240 VRLDKLPSSVGS
+240 VRLDKLPNSVGS
-252 LAGQL
+252 LAGQV

-263 RTFLTSSATQLLI
+263 RAFLTSSATQMLI

-282 VFAFTLMAV
+282 VFTLTLMAV

-298 PVVFLL
+298 PVAFLL
-304 LSAWTGLRGLRE
+304 LSLWTGLRGLRE

-353 QLSLWQNISDTAR
+353 QLSLWQNISDVAR
-366 GEELR
+366 EEELR

-383 QALQQLAYVA
+383 QVLQQLAYVA
-393 MVATGALMVAKG
+393 MVAIGALMVAKG

-439 KSALQGLDQI
+439 KSALTGLDQI
-449 WHLPDDHHGQSPVV
+449 WHLPDDHQGQPPVV
-463 LDAVQGHYAL
+463 LESVQGHFAL
-473 KEVVYGYGPQAAL
+473 KEVVYGYGPLAAL
-486 KVAKLNIRGGE
+486 KVAKLNISSGE
-497 KIGVLGPIGAGKTTL
+497 KIGILGPIGAGKTTL
-512 LRLLSGMYKPQVGD
+512 LRLLSGMYKPQLGE

-533 LAFIAKP
+533 LACIAKP

-551 EGRLFEG
+551 EGRLFAG

-571 GDEILKAVA
+571 GDEILKGVA
-580 LQTGLQHAVLANHP
+580 LQTGLHHAVLANHP

-647 NALKQAL
+647 HAFKQAL

-682 EIFLDGPKEQVI
+682 EVLLDGPKEQVL
-694 RQLQT
+694 RQRHA